1 MPSPHAPH
9 TSRAREMYSLY
20 QRGSTL
26 EEVGKLYGL
35 TRERVRQLF
44 KEADLPTRSR
54 QEASGRKRKK

>member
-1 MPSPHAPH
+1 
-9 TSRAREMYSLY
+9 MYSLY

-35 TRERVRQLF
+35 TRKRVRQLF

-54 QEASGRKRKK
+54 QEASGRKRKKNKLRRTKQ

>member
-1 MPSPHAPH
+1 
-9 TSRAREMYSLY
+9 MYSLY
-20 QRGSTL
+20 AQGSTL

-54 QEASGRKRKK
+54 HEASGRNRKPGAAVVKKTGE